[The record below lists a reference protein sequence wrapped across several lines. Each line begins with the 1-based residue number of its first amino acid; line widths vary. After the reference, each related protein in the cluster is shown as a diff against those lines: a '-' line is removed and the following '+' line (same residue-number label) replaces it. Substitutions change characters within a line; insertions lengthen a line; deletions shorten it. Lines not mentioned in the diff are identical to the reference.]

1 MWNRVGGRT
10 SIHPRIRMQMR
21 KFYESFIHN
30 WKEGN
35 ILSMD
40 KRIGCGNKNVSE
52 YYLLFFFHSY
62 AQKWVS
68 RYLLIFYDTQFH
80 SHI

>member
-1 MWNRVGGRT
+1 
-10 SIHPRIRMQMR
+10 MQMR

-40 KRIGCGNKNVSE
+40 KRIVEIKMYLNIICYFFFIRMPKSE
-52 YYLLFFFHSY
+52 YPD
-62 AQKWVS
+62 
-68 RYLLIFYDTQFH
+68 IC
-80 SHI
+80 